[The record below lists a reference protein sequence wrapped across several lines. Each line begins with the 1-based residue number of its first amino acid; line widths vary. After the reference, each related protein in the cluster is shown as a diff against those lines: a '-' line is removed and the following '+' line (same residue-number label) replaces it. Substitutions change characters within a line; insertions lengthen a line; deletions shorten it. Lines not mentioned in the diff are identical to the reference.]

1 MKSIWLIN
9 LTKNIH
15 PFLGGVIFTL
25 YFSLLIGFALAVS
38 SIFIEVL
45 GTPINWIAS
54 VVVIMFSFYFV
65 AMSYI
70 ETKKQNL
77 ALHWVLNIRTLWGSD
92 PQPNPVDI
100 KILQERDGEIP
111 TLEKIFK
118 YRIGLHL
125 VQFLILFIFIFAS
138 VFWMA
143 MIRFVFFEAIIL
155 NII

>member
-1 MKSIWLIN
+1 
-9 LTKNIH
+9 
-15 PFLGGVIFTL
+15 
-25 YFSLLIGFALAVS
+25 
-38 SIFIEVL
+38 
-45 GTPINWIAS
+45 
-54 VVVIMFSFYFV
+54 
-65 AMSYI
+65 MSYI

-100 KILQERDGEIP
+100 KILQQRDEEVP
-111 TLEKIFK
+111 TLGKVFE

-125 VQFLILFIFIFAS
+125 VQFLILFILFFAS